1 MVRLS
6 PAARDAVSGRDRA
19 QLLLVGAFAIAVLV
33 LSLALVLNGAA
44 QTENLAT
51 ESTDAHDGRDAIR
64 FEHSVR
70 RGVAG
75 TVESVN
81 RRNNTSYADLKDA
94 LKTAVND
101 WDAVAARGSAR
112 EGVSTSVDYKSME
125 RGSRIEQT
133 TTREFTDATGTE
145 NWTLA
150 SSVTQTRDYRVNV
163 SRANLSS
170 SCTSGCFEIVADDGS
185 DTWRASFTEDGSE
198 IEMTVVAPSGTN
210 TCRVAADSVVVDLSA
225 GTMADGG
232 CSFPRFADGL
242 SDPYSISYGNG
253 SLGDGTYEQEVD
265 TSVANDTRYAAG
277 GPTVSPSIYS
287 TNVSVTYET
296 PQLTY
301 ETAEIRVVPGERD
314 E

>member
-1 MVRLS
+1 MVRDT
-6 PAARDAVSGRDRA
+6 ASGRDRA

-44 QTENLAT
+44 QTETLAT
-51 ESTDAHDGRDAIR
+51 ESTDVHDGRDAVR

-70 RGVAG
+70 RGVGG

-101 WDAVAARGSAR
+101 WDAVAARGSAG
-112 EGVSTSVDYKSME
+112 EGVSTSVNYRSME

-133 TTREFTDATGTE
+133 TTRDFSDATGTE

-150 SSVTQTRDYRVNV
+150 SSVTQTRDYRMNV
-163 SRANLSS
+163 SRTSLSS
-170 SCTSGCFEIVADDGS
+170 DCSSGCFEIVADDGS

-198 IEMTVVAPSGTN
+198 IEMTVVAPSGTD
-210 TCRVAADSVVVDLSA
+210 TCRVAADSAVVNLSA
-225 GTMADGG
+225 GTMDDGA
-232 CSFPRFADGL
+232 CSFPGFADGL
-242 SDPYSISYGNG
+242 SGPYSISYENG
-253 SLGDGTYEQEVD
+253 SLGEGTYEQEVD
-265 TSVANDTRYAAG
+265 TSVTNDTRYAAG

-296 PQLTY
+296 PQLMYNT
-301 ETAEIRVVPGERD
+301 TALRVVPGESD
-314 E
+314 D